1 MPGSA
6 PGVGLQEDEL
16 ARGASIPDTVYG
28 RLIQVGNEL
37 IVHVVVLVVR
47 VEDDELVV
55 DEAGGDGL
63 PPGFEAGGVGDD
75 LLVVSA

>member
-16 ARGASIPDTVYG
+16 ARGAGVPDAVHG
-28 RLIQVGNEL
+28 RLVQVGNEL
-37 IVHVVVLVVR
+37 VVHVVVLVVR

-55 DEAGGDGL
+55 DEAGRDRL
-63 PPGFEAGGVGDD
+63 PPGLEAGGVGDD
-75 LLVVSA
+75 LLVVAA